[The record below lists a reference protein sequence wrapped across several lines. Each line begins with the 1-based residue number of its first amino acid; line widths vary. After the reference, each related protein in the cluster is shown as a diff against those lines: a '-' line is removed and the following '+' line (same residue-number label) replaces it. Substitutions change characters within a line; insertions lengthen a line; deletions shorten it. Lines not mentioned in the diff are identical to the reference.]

1 MRWRFLLFLLLLL
14 PEVAST
20 HPFLHNSWWTVAES
34 NRLVLRVTAT
44 LREIAVIQKVD
55 PATLIRPDSL
65 HAAASN
71 HAAYVVGQL
80 HIDIDGKPLPIAF
93 LDYQLLL
100 DDSPE
105 PEDSSQYPDLTHVA
119 YDLECAL
126 PTRSQALPVR
136 FSHST
141 LRGHA
146 YAPGIPWETYHI
158 LQVTDPSRATL
169 GQAILRI
176 GTPHLVTLPALLNA
190 PPMPAVAAAS
200 DTAPP
205 PLQGWTSFNAFLRH
219 GLHHVITG
227 YDHLLFLVAL
237 ALASVSWRRLLGI
250 IAVFTAAHSITV
262 TLAALG
268 WISLPP
274 SVVEPVIA
282 GSIVFVA
289 LENVLAP
296 ARSQR
301 SSRLVIAFA
310 FGLIHGLG
318 FAGGLR
324 EALPNGSSAQLALP
338 ILAFC
343 IGVELGHL
351 AVGAPLYGI
360 FRAAVPRA
368 GSPTTPAPTGSTPA
382 LHPVIRWGSVLTACG
397 GAGYL
402 WAALQS
408 A

>member
-1 MRWRFLLFLLLLL
+1 
-14 PEVAST
+14 
-20 HPFLHNSWWTVAES
+20 
-34 NRLVLRVTAT
+34 
-44 LREIAVIQKVD
+44 
-55 PATLIRPDSL
+55 
-65 HAAASN
+65 
-71 HAAYVVGQL
+71 
-80 HIDIDGKPLPIAF
+80 
-93 LDYQLLL
+93 
-100 DDSPE
+100 
-105 PEDSSQYPDLTHVA
+105 
-119 YDLECAL
+119 
-126 PTRSQALPVR
+126 
-136 FSHST
+136 
-141 LRGHA
+141 
-146 YAPGIPWETYHI
+146 
-158 LQVTDPSRATL
+158 
-169 GQAILRI
+169 
-176 GTPHLVTLPALLNA
+176 
-190 PPMPAVAAAS
+190 
-200 DTAPP
+200 
-205 PLQGWTSFNAFLRH
+205 
-219 GLHHVITG
+219 LHHVLTG
-227 YDHLLFLVAL
+227 YDHLLFLAAL

-268 WISLPP
+268 WVSLPP
-274 SVVEPVIA
+274 SIVEPVIA
-282 GSIVFVA
+282 GSIVFVS

-296 ARSQR
+296 TRSQR
-301 SSRLVIAFA
+301 SSRLVVAFA

-368 GSPTTPAPTGSTPA
+368 GSPTTPAPAGSTPA